1 MKRIFIPFALLI
13 ISMSCGNPDTQV
25 DMDIASPVS
34 VEEVTYK
41 PIEEFITATGTVN
54 ATQDVKLKSETAGF
68 YLLAVNP
75 ETSGPYALG
84 DIVKKDSVIIY
95 LDNPEQENTIKIE
108 SQKLN
113 LDISQRE
120 HEKQKSLYEKGG
132 VTLRELKDAE
142 ISYID
147 AQYNYDNALIQLAKM
162 KITASFDGIIVDL
175 PYYTEGIKV
184 DAGSEMVQIMD
195 YKKLN
200 MEVHLPGR
208 LLGRIKEDQPA
219 RVTNYT
225 IPDKILNG
233 KITQVSPA
241 LDPESRTFKAFID
254 IDNFDLLLRPGMF
267 VKTEVIVASKD
278 STIVIPKDIIMTRRN
293 SKIVFVVERGTAFE
307 RSITTGLENPDEVE
321 ITEGLKSDERLV
333 VDGFETL
340 RNRSKVKIIR

>member
-1 MKRIFIPFALLI
+1 M
-13 ISMSCGNPDTQV
+13 
-25 DMDIASPVS
+25 
-34 VEEVTYK
+34 
-41 PIEEFITATGTVN
+41 
-54 ATQDVKLKSETAGF
+54 
-68 YLLAVNP
+68 
-75 ETSGPYALG
+75 
-84 DIVKKDSVIIY
+84 
-95 LDNPEQENTIKIE
+95 
-108 SQKLN
+108 
-113 LDISQRE
+113 
-120 HEKQKSLYEKGG
+120 
-132 VTLRELKDAE
+132 KDAE

-200 MEVHLPGR
+200 MEVQLPGR

-225 IPDKILNG
+225 IPDKILYG

-321 ITEGLKSDERLV
+321 ITEGLKSNERLV